1 MSERTGASAGTSS
14 SAHCAALSGYEALP
28 SLPSGQRLHTQPLSQ
43 LQQRE
48 SHKHTPSRGANEV
61 RSVLAPVVTHAVRRG
76 LKRVSLVV
84 IVT

>member
-1 MSERTGASAGTSS
+1 MSERTGASAGSSS
-14 SAHCAALSGYEALP
+14 SAHCAALSGHEALP
-28 SLPSGQRLHTQPLSQ
+28 PLPSGQRLGAPPLSR

-48 SHKHTPSRGANEV
+48 SHKHTPSRGANEL
-61 RSVLAPVVTHAVRRG
+61 RSVLAPVVSHAVRRG